1 MSAKHNFE
9 QMKQRAGV
17 HFPAG
22 YQMTMD
28 AQPSLVT
35 TMNGGIPAYM
45 TQYFDQTTIEVLFA
59 PMKAAEIVGT
69 EKKMGDW
76 TTKSMMFPFVE
87 HAGQVSS
94 YGDYNNNGSTSANVN
109 FPQRQSYHYQTIT
122 QWGDMEADL
131 YGDARLAWT
140 AELNQASIL
149 TLNKFQNKS
158 YFFGIAG
165 LENYGLLNDPA
176 LSAPITPAAQW
187 SLSGTDSISIY
198 GDILSLFKQL
208 QSQADGLVEMTDA
221 MTLALSPLSMVELG
235 KTNQY
240 NVQVREVLKQNF
252 PNMRIVAAPEYT
264 TTAGE
269 LVQLIIDKL
278 EGQPTAVCGFTEKLR
293 AHPIIREISSFKQKK
308 SQGTFGTIIYRP
320 FAIAQMLGV

>member
-1 MSAKHNFE
+1 MSAKHQFE
-9 QMKQRAGV
+9 LMKQKAGV

-59 PMKAAEIVGT
+59 PMKAAEIIGT

-76 TTKSMMFPFVE
+76 TTKSLMFPFVE
-87 HAGQVSS
+87 HGGQVSS
-94 YGDYNNNGSTSANVN
+94 YGDYNNNGSTTANVN

-122 QWGDMEADL
+122 QWGDLEADI

-140 AELNQASIL
+140 SELNQASIL

-158 YFFGIAG
+158 YFFGIANI
-165 LENYGLLNDPA
+165 ENYGLLNDPS
-176 LSAPITPAAQW
+176 LSAPITPVAQW
-187 SLSGTDSISIY
+187 SLNTTDSISIY
-198 GDILSLFKQL
+198 NDFLTLFAKL
-208 QSQADGLVEMTDA
+208 VAQSDGLIEMTDA
-221 MTLALSPLSMVELG
+221 LTLAVSPKTMVSLG

-240 NVQVREVLKQNF
+240 NVKVREVLKEEF
-252 PNMRIVAAPEYT
+252 PNLRIISAPEYST
-264 TTAGE
+264 TGGE
-269 LVQLIIDKL
+269 LVQLICDKL
-278 EGQPTAVCGFTEKLR
+278 NGQPTAVCAFTEKMR
-293 AHPIIREISSFKQKK
+293 AHPIIRELSSFKQKK

-320 FAIAQMLGV
+320 FAIVQMLGV